1 MMTVMTADTL
11 PGTATSLYFG
21 PEDRP
26 LFGWVHQPVD
36 RCSRGTVILCQPL
49 MREYISAHYTFRT
62 LAEVLAARGITAIR
76 FDYDGTGDSAGTGDD
91 PRRIEAALGSI
102 GHAVDLARR
111 VGDGPLA
118 LVGMRMGALL
128 AACAAEACG
137 PMSGLVLW
145 DPCNSG
151 REFLREQSALFRILY
166 GKTRSAHGGTEI
178 AGNVLTPETADEL
191 GALVAPTSLP
201 AVEHALVLDRSDRPG
216 APTFGVDEARVDRGA
231 AAGQAELMDV
241 EPFLSQVPMATV
253 EDIAAWLDDVL
264 PSGSSTQH
272 AVEGRDQI
280 GSHSADGTPVT
291 EHIVALGPH
300 KLFGILTTG
309 KGRPTGP
316 VVLFLNS
323 GRDPHTGP
331 NRMWVELSR
340 AWAALGFPCY
350 RFDLSGL
357 GDSPMRAGQVQNL
370 VRAPEAFDDMVDVV
384 HDVIDAPAG
393 GPPDGAVV
401 PVVLAGLCAGAYQ
414 ALESAIDLH
423 PVSVLSINPL
433 LRFQPPELKSGPLDP
448 RRKLCKPVGNL
459 RTAYRS
465 LPSWKVLRVARNAYL
480 ALTRL
485 RSRQRSPLDWLED
498 TAAQGTDVLCVC
510 GEVEAAAF
518 FEGAPAERTT
528 LDDEHCRIQ
537 VIEGLDH
544 GLMLARHRAEISDL
558 LTRHLTSLG
567 LEGAGHGGASAAGE
581 QAPLQPT
588 S

>member
-1 MMTVMTADTL
+1 
-11 PGTATSLYFG
+11 
-21 PEDRP
+21 
-26 LFGWVHQPVD
+26 
-36 RCSRGTVILCQPL
+36 
-49 MREYISAHYTFRT
+49 
-62 LAEVLAARGITAIR
+62 
-76 FDYDGTGDSAGTGDD
+76 
-91 PRRIEAALGSI
+91 
-102 GHAVDLARR
+102 
-111 VGDGPLA
+111 
-118 LVGMRMGALL
+118 
-128 AACAAEACG
+128 
-137 PMSGLVLW
+137 
-145 DPCNSG
+145 
-151 REFLREQSALFRILY
+151 
-166 GKTRSAHGGTEI
+166 
-178 AGNVLTPETADEL
+178 
-191 GALVAPTSLP
+191 
-201 AVEHALVLDRSDRPG
+201 
-216 APTFGVDEARVDRGA
+216 
-231 AAGQAELMDV
+231 
-241 EPFLSQVPMATV
+241 
-253 EDIAAWLDDVL
+253 
-264 PSGSSTQH
+264 
-272 AVEGRDQI
+272 
-280 GSHSADGTPVT
+280 
-291 EHIVALGPH
+291 
-300 KLFGILTTG
+300 
-309 KGRPTGP
+309 
-316 VVLFLNS
+316 
-323 GRDPHTGP
+323 
-331 NRMWVELSR
+331 MWVELSR

-384 HDVIDAPAG
+384 HDVIDTPAG
-393 GPPDGAVV
+393 GPADGAVV

-544 GLMLARHRAEISDL
+544 GLMLAHHRAEISDL

-567 LEGAGHGGASAAGE
+567 LEGAGHRGASAAGE
-581 QAPLQPT
+581 QAPLQAT

>member
-1 MMTVMTADTL
+1 MPSSWTDPTA
-11 PGTATSLYFG
+11 
-21 PEDRP
+21 
-26 LFGWVHQPVD
+26 
-36 RCSRGTVILCQPL
+36 
-49 MREYISAHYTFRT
+49 
-62 LAEVLAARGITAIR
+62 
-76 FDYDGTGDSAGTGDD
+76 
-91 PRRIEAALGSI
+91 
-102 GHAVDLARR
+102 
-111 VGDGPLA
+111 
-118 LVGMRMGALL
+118 
-128 AACAAEACG
+128 
-137 PMSGLVLW
+137 
-145 DPCNSG
+145 
-151 REFLREQSALFRILY
+151 
-166 GKTRSAHGGTEI
+166 
-178 AGNVLTPETADEL
+178 
-191 GALVAPTSLP
+191 
-201 AVEHALVLDRSDRPG
+201 PG
-216 APTFGVDEARVDRGA
+216 AATFGVDEARVDRGA

-253 EDIAAWLDDVL
+253 EDIAAWWVTCFIRLL
-264 PSGSSTQH
+264 HPARG
-272 AVEGRDQI
+272 GRPRYRI
-280 GSHSADGTPVT
+280 GSHSAARDTRHGAHRRARAAQAVRYLD
-291 EHIVALGPH
+291 HRGGPAH
-300 KLFGILTTG
+300 RTA
-309 KGRPTGP
+309 
-316 VVLFLNS
+316 VLFLNS

-331 NRMWVELSR
+331 NRMWVELSH

-384 HDVIDAPAG
+384 HDVIDTPAG
-393 GPPDGAVV
+393 GPADGAVV

-433 LRFQPPELKSGPLDP
+433 LRFQPPELESGPLDP

-518 FEGAPAERTT
+518 FGGSPAERTT

-544 GLMLARHRAEISDL
+544 GLMLAHHRAEISDL
-558 LTRHLTSLG
+558 LTRHLTSS
-567 LEGAGHGGASAAGE
+567 ASRVPVAPRAPFTAAGE
-581 QAPLQPT
+581 QAPLQAT